1 MSGKLNGTASKH
13 ISNGNLTN
21 GFANG
26 NAHPVPE
33 EQDKTLTNGQ
43 AFPVSNGQAF
53 PVLNGQ
59 AFPVS
64 NGQAYPVSKSQAYPV
79 SNGSAQT
86 SDQVNH
92 NAAEQVRKSKSC
104 EGLVRESNSN
114 SNQNSN
120 SLAANGRSA
129 SVSVYRSFSS
139 GDLNGLV
146 AAENNNIGFPGPAD
160 DAELMEARFE

>member
-1 MSGKLNGTASKH
+1 MSGKLNGTVNKH

-26 NAHPVPE
+26 NAHPLPL

-43 AFPVSNGQAF
+43 AFPALNGQAF
-53 PVLNGQ
+53 PVSNGQ

-64 NGQAYPVSKSQAYPV
+64 NGQAYPVS
-79 SNGSAQT
+79 NGSDQT

-104 EGLVRESNSN
+104 EGLVRESHLN

-120 SLAANGRSA
+120 SSAANGRSA
-129 SVSVYRSFSS
+129 SVSVSRSFSS

-146 AAENNNIGFPGPAD
+146 AAENNNVEFPGPAD
-160 DAELMEARFE
+160 DAESMEARFD